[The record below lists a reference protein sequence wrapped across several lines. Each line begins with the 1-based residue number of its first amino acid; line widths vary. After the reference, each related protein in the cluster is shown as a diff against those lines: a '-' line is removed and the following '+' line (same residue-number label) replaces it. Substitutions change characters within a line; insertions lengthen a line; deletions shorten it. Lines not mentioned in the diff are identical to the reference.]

1 MGIAQKAL
9 DTDQYMR
16 IAQKAL
22 DTHRSVDFLYVSKIS
37 NVEKTAP
44 NHPGYDRLLII
55 YVRIHNHVIMKHSMT
70 PIYGHCPKSFRHR
83 SICGFPLQGS
93 TRALRC
99 SEDSEIK
106 TSQCHIMSLPG
117 QLKRQEVMFN
127 NYSDTNYLYLNS
139 QFAAKF

>member
-55 YVRIHNHVIMKHSMT
+55 YVSIHNHVTMKHFIT
-70 PIYGHCPKSFRHR
+70 PCFRGEGQHTFMAF
-83 SICGFPLQGS
+83 CGL
-93 TRALRC
+93 
-99 SEDSEIK
+99 I
-106 TSQCHIMSLPG
+106 
-117 QLKRQEVMFN
+117 
-127 NYSDTNYLYLNS
+127 
-139 QFAAKF
+139 